1 MSCSLVARSDNSFLL
16 ENLTD
21 ERTELPVTDAVVTWD
36 IRDAAYP
43 NGTVLTSGGGIHVG
57 DGTYLCS
64 VPLDSVAL
72 TSGTQYFRHVVAV
85 SPTAGT
91 REFNDAFLAVDGTEP
106 CEDTYST
113 DDDME
118 LAFGRSNL
126 LKWADV
132 DNNRDWDA
140 VKRRM
145 TWARTQAKAELDA
158 RLRDSAYQF
167 PLDITNRCL
176 IPTLLTRM
184 EAYLAAVLLYE
195 SRGVTDVGP
204 DGKAQHALMW
214 HRQRVEQF
222 IKQIFARQVKLDGA
236 VLRSDAVQQTSEA
249 PDFISFRDPS
259 HRHPRRVE
267 DDMITMTPRRDW

>member
-1 MSCSLVARSDNSFLL
+1 MTCSISPQNTNDFIVA
-16 ENLTD
+16 ELTD
-21 ERTELPVTDAVVTWD
+21 EATGLLVEDGVGTWE

-43 NGTVLTSGGGIHVG
+43 DGNVILTGNVSYQGA
-57 DGTYLCS
+57 GTYLCQ
-64 VPLDSVAL
+64 VPASNLLIVGATLWRRVQIIAPEGTYTAQNEFIVADR
-72 TSGTQYFRHVVAV
+72 TGECPQ
-85 SPTAGT
+85 
-91 REFNDAFLAVDGTEP
+91 
-106 CEDTYST
+106 TYST

-259 HRHPRRVE
+259 HRYPRRVE